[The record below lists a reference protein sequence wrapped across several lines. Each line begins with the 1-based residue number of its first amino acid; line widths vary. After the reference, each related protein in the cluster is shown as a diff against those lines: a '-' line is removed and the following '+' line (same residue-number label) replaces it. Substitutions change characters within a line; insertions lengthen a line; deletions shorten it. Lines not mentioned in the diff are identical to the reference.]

1 MSRGHPGANEQKCQ
15 TIRETGLKVLFLAQ
29 GLKKK
34 KKTTTPKP
42 LNDCLYQKGRDQLVW
57 EKKGI
62 NL

>member
-42 LNDCLYQKGRDQLVW
+42 LNDCLYQKGRDQLV
-57 EKKGI
+57 
-62 NL
+62 